1 MEVYFFLMELEWES
15 MFFFFEDLV
24 FSESEIEDEII
35 KEYREI
41 WKYCKEKWYWF
52 WFKVLMVKLMLLF
65 LLEINENLVFFWNS
79 SNIDSEGLLG
89 IECMLMFWECEW
101 SNSMGDV
108 MR

>member
-35 KEYREI
+35 KEYGEI

-79 SNIDSEGLLG
+79 SNIDSEVLLG
-89 IECMLMFWECEW
+89 IECMLMF
-101 SNSMGDV
+101 
-108 MR
+108 